1 MSLFFIY
8 FPYWQLV
15 MTSCFLLSTL
25 TATLKRIGLVCQ
37 VLFTIEYGL
46 KLATAPR
53 RVAFV
58 KAPANVVDLLAVAP
72 FWLEL
77 IVQVCVEVS
86 TGKQSDENGEGGV
99 SGLLRTFRLFR
110 VLRVFRLGARMRK
123 LEIVADAVRDSVE
136 VFGMLLLLL
145 ALALVVFSSLVYFCE
160 QGEFVLHLNC
170 RTCMAIGLKLFFNML
185 NRELDRR
192 RPCG

>member
-1 MSLFFIY
+1 M
-8 FPYWQLV
+8 
-15 MTSCFLLSTL
+15 
-25 TATLKRIGLVCQ
+25 
-37 VLFTIEYGL
+37 
-46 KLATAPR
+46 
-53 RVAFV
+53 

-77 IVQVCVEVS
+77 IVQVCVEGIR
-86 TGKQSDENGEGGV
+86 TGKQSQDENGEGGV

-160 QGEFVLHLNC
+160 QGEFDY
-170 RTCMAIGLKLFFNML
+170 I
-185 NRELDRR
+185 
-192 RPCG
+192 

>member
-1 MSLFFIY
+1 M
-8 FPYWQLV
+8 
-15 MTSCFLLSTL
+15 
-25 TATLKRIGLVCQ
+25 
-37 VLFTIEYGL
+37 
-46 KLATAPR
+46 
-53 RVAFV
+53 AFV

-160 QGEFVLHLNC
+160 QGEFDY
-170 RTCMAIGLKLFFNML
+170 I
-185 NRELDRR
+185 
-192 RPCG
+192 

>member
-1 MSLFFIY
+1 MGNWTDDVSVLFTG
-8 FPYWQLV
+8 V
-15 MTSCFLLSTL
+15 RCDSR
-25 TATLKRIGLVCQ
+25 ALKRIGLVCQ

-86 TGKQSDENGEGGV
+86 YGQTV
-99 SGLLRTFRLFR
+99 
-110 VLRVFRLGARMRK
+110 
-123 LEIVADAVRDSVE
+123 
-136 VFGMLLLLL
+136 
-145 ALALVVFSSLVYFCE
+145 
-160 QGEFVLHLNC
+160 
-170 RTCMAIGLKLFFNML
+170 
-185 NRELDRR
+185 
-192 RPCG
+192 